1 MTVFRQFLFVFA
13 TCLVCVASWSQVTKS
28 FDQYDINLTPACF
41 NTPFDDF
48 ATRKL
53 GDKLFVLSAAKNAC
67 EDIDMDEFA
76 KKPFSDLYEV
86 NGCKLADP
94 SLMSEETK
102 SLMLINT
109 CYYDGPI
116 SSNAKGDLLFFTN
129 NYGSDKNEKLTIYFS
144 NKNVNGEWSKPQPI
158 PFNNDKYN
166 VTHPFYDEAN
176 KVLYFSSDMPGGTG
190 GMDIYKCTFDKGK
203 FGQKEVVRFVN
214 TDKNDIFPI
223 VYKNKLYFTSQ
234 GHKSVGGYDL
244 FVMENFEINSL
255 GAPFNSVND
264 DLAIF
269 FTDDKNGYI
278 TSNRGTAG
286 ATDDIYAFNLKEKFV
301 DLPLDYV
308 VTDAQTGEPIGDV
321 AIRIIDDSTGIV
333 LFEGVTSDV
342 GLLTQMFDSIP
353 LQTKMRLKIVMDK
366 EGYISKEIAF
376 DLVVQDSN
384 RIQVASLVDLTLEPL
399 SLEQE
404 ITALLGLKS
413 IYYDF
418 DKADLRPDAIIEL
431 DKVVR
436 FMNKH
441 AKIEVE
447 LGSHTD
453 CRGPAIYNQDLSNRR
468 ATNAANYIKARIS
481 NPERITYKGYG
492 ETVLKV
498 DCPCEGRIRSKC
510 SDEENQLNR
519 RTEFIIKSLNIT
531 TGSVKVA
538 PKGGTQTEGG
548 NVNFVIKD
556 DAAAADFRLKNLED
570 TEELSG
576 VHFRVQVESSAVQIQ
591 KATQKFKREDVYE
604 YEHDG
609 QYKYCLGTGLR
620 TLDEAVKL
628 QTQLRSAGY
637 PEAFV
642 VAFNNKTRISLEQ
655 AKKLLSSQN

>member
-1 MTVFRQFLFVFA
+1 MTVFRKFLFVFA
-13 TCLVCVASWSQVTKS
+13 TSLVSVASWSQVTKS

-144 NKNVNGEWSKPQPI
+144 NKNANGEWSKPQPI

-176 KVLYFSSDMPGGTG
+176 KLLYFSSDMPGGTG
-190 GMDIYKCTFDKGK
+190 GMDIYKCTFDQGK
-203 FGQKEVVRFVN
+203 FGQKELVRFVN

-269 FTDDKNGYI
+269 FTVDKNGYI

-286 ATDDIYAFNLKEKFV
+286 ATDYIYAFNLKEKFV

-342 GLLTQMFDSIP
+342 GLLTQIFDSIP

-366 EGYISKEIAF
+366 EGYISKEISF

-384 RIQVASLVDLTLEPL
+384 RIQVASLVDLNLEPL

-453 CRGPAIYNQDLSNRR
+453 CRGPVIYNQTLSNRR

-531 TGSVKVA
+531 TGSAKVA
-538 PKGGTQTEGG
+538 PKGGTQTESG

-556 DAAAADFRLKNLED
+556 DAAADFRLKNLED
-570 TEELSG
+570 TE
-576 VHFRVQVESSAVQIQ
+576 
-591 KATQKFKREDVYE
+591 
-604 YEHDG
+604 
-609 QYKYCLGTGLR
+609 
-620 TLDEAVKL
+620 
-628 QTQLRSAGY
+628 
-637 PEAFV
+637 
-642 VAFNNKTRISLEQ
+642 
-655 AKKLLSSQN
+655 

>member
-1 MTVFRQFLFVFA
+1 MTVFRQFLFLLA
-13 TCLVCVASWSQVTKS
+13 TSFVSFLSIAQVSKS
-28 FDQYDINLTPACF
+28 FDQYDITLTPACF
-41 NTPFDDF
+41 NTPYDDF

-53 GDKLFVLSAAKNAC
+53 GDKIYVLSAAKNAC
-67 EDIDMDEFA
+67 EDVDMDEFA

-86 NGCKLADP
+86 NGCQLKDP
-94 SLMSEETK
+94 TLMSEETK

-116 SSNAKGDLLFFTN
+116 STNAKGDLLFFTN
-129 NYGSDKNEKLTIYFS
+129 NYGSDKNEKLTIYYS
-144 NKNVNGEWSKPQPI
+144 TKNANNEWSKPVAI

-166 VTHPFYDEAN
+166 VTHPFYDEKN
-176 KVLYFSSDMPGGTG
+176 KLLYFSSDMPGGSG
-190 GMDIYKCTFDKGK
+190 GMDIYKCTFEKGK
-203 FGQKEVVRFVN
+203 FGQKESVRFVN

-223 VYKNKLYFTSQ
+223 VYKDKLYFTSQ
-234 GHKSVGGYDL
+234 GHKSMGGYDL
-244 FVMENFEINSL
+244 FVMENFEVMNM

-278 TSNRGTAG
+278 TSNRGTSG

-308 VTDAQTGEPIGDV
+308 VTDAQTGEPVSDV
-321 AIRIIDDSTGIV
+321 AIRIVDDSTGIV
-333 LFEGVTSDV
+333 LFTGNTNDV
-342 GLLTQMFDSIP
+342 GLLSQMLDSIP
-353 LQTKMRLKIVMDK
+353 LETKMRLKIFLDK
-366 EGYISKEIAF
+366 EGYVSKEIAF
-376 DLVVQDSN
+376 DLVVKDSN
-384 RIQVASLVDLTLEPL
+384 RVQVSSLIDLTLEPL

-441 AKIEVE
+441 PKIEVE

-468 ATNAANYIKARIS
+468 ALNAANYIKARIS
-481 NPERITYKGYG
+481 SPDRITYKGYG
-492 ETVLKV
+492 ETQLKV

-531 TGSVKVA
+531 TGSAKVA

-556 DAAAADFRLKNLED
+556 EGAADFRLKNLED
-570 TEELSG
+570 PTDMTG
-576 VHFRVQVESSAVQIQ
+576 VHFRVQVESSAKQIPN
-591 KATQKFKREDVYE
+591 ATAKFNREDVYE
-604 YEHDG
+604 YEHEG
-609 QYKYCLGTGLR
+609 QFKYCLGTGLR
-620 TLDEAVKL
+620 SLDDAVKL
-628 QTQLRSAGY
+628 QNELRSNGY
-637 PEAFV
+637 PSAFV
-642 VAFNNKTRISLEQ
+642 VAFNNKNRISLDQ
-655 AKKLLSSQN
+655 AKKLLSGQ

>member
-1 MTVFRQFLFVFA
+1 MTVFRQFLFLLA
-13 TCLVCVASWSQVTKS
+13 TSFVSFLSIAQVSKS
-28 FDQYDINLTPACF
+28 FDQYDITLTPACF
-41 NTPFDDF
+41 NTPYDDF

-53 GDKLFVLSAAKNAC
+53 GDKIYVLSAAKNAC
-67 EDIDMDEFA
+67 EDVDMDEFA

-86 NGCKLADP
+86 NGCQLKDP
-94 SLMSEETK
+94 TLMSEETK

-116 SSNAKGDLLFFTN
+116 STNAKGDLLFFTN
-129 NYGSDKNEKLTIYFS
+129 NYGSDKNEKLTIYYS
-144 NKNVNGEWSKPQPI
+144 TKNANNEWSKPVAI

-166 VTHPFYDEAN
+166 VTHPFYDEKN
-176 KVLYFSSDMPGGTG
+176 KLLYFSSDMPGGSG
-190 GMDIYKCTFDKGK
+190 GMDIYKCTFEKGK
-203 FGQKEVVRFVN
+203 FGQKESVRFVN

-223 VYKNKLYFTSQ
+223 VYKDKLYFTSQ
-234 GHKSVGGYDL
+234 GHKSMGGYDL
-244 FVMENFEINSL
+244 FVMENFEVMNM

-269 FTDDKNGYI
+269 FTDDKNGFI

-308 VTDAQTGEPIGDV
+308 VTDAQTGEPVSDV
-321 AIRIIDDSTGIV
+321 AIRIVDDSTGIV
-333 LFEGVTSDV
+333 LFTGNTNDV
-342 GLLTQMFDSIP
+342 GLLSQMLDSIP
-353 LQTKMRLKIVMDK
+353 LETKMRLKIFLDK
-366 EGYISKEIAF
+366 EGYVSKEIAF
-376 DLVVQDSN
+376 DLVVKDSN
-384 RIQVASLVDLTLEPL
+384 RVQVSSLIDLTLEPL

-441 AKIEVE
+441 PKIEVE

-468 ATNAANYIKARIS
+468 ALNAANYIKARIS
-481 NPERITYKGYG
+481 SPDRITYKGYG
-492 ETVLKV
+492 ETQLKV

-519 RTEFIIKSLNIT
+519 RTEFIIKSLNIS
-531 TGSVKVA
+531 TGSAKVA

-556 DAAAADFRLKNLED
+556 EGAADFRLKNLED
-570 TEELSG
+570 PTDMTG
-576 VHFRVQVESSAVQIQ
+576 VHFRVQVESSAKQIPN
-591 KATQKFKREDVYE
+591 ATAKFKREDVYE
-604 YEHDG
+604 YEHEG
-609 QYKYCLGTGLR
+609 QFKYCLGTGLR
-620 TLDEAVKL
+620 SLDDAVKL
-628 QTQLRSAGY
+628 QNELRSNGY
-637 PEAFV
+637 PSAFV
-642 VAFNNKTRISLEQ
+642 VAFNNKNRISLDQ
-655 AKKLLSSQN
+655 AKKLLSGQ

>member
-1 MTVFRQFLFVFA
+1 MTVFRQFLFLLA
-13 TCLVCVASWSQVTKS
+13 TSFVSFLSIAQVSKS
-28 FDQYDINLTPACF
+28 FDQYDITLTPACF
-41 NTPFDDF
+41 NTPYDDF

-53 GDKLFVLSAAKNAC
+53 GDKIYVLSAAKNAC
-67 EDIDMDEFA
+67 EDVDMDEFA

-86 NGCKLADP
+86 NGCQLKDP
-94 SLMSEETK
+94 TLMSEETK

-116 SSNAKGDLLFFTN
+116 STNAKGDLLFFTN
-129 NYGSDKNEKLTIYFS
+129 NYGSDKNEKLTIYYS
-144 NKNVNGEWSKPQPI
+144 TKNANNEWSKPVAI

-166 VTHPFYDEAN
+166 VTHPFYDEKN
-176 KVLYFSSDMPGGTG
+176 KLLYFSSDMPGGSG

-203 FGQKEVVRFVN
+203 FGQKESVRFVN

-223 VYKNKLYFTSQ
+223 VYKDKLYFTSQ
-234 GHKSVGGYDL
+234 GHKSMGGYDL
-244 FVMENFEINSL
+244 FVMENFEVMNM

-308 VTDAQTGEPIGDV
+308 VTDAQTGEPVSDV
-321 AIRIIDDSTGIV
+321 AIRIVDDSTGIV
-333 LFEGVTSDV
+333 LFTGNTNDV
-342 GLLTQMFDSIP
+342 GLLSQMLDSIP
-353 LQTKMRLKIVMDK
+353 LETKMRLKIFLDK
-366 EGYISKEIAF
+366 EGYVSKEIAF
-376 DLVVQDSN
+376 DLVVKDSN
-384 RIQVASLVDLTLEPL
+384 RVQVSSLIDLTLEPL

-441 AKIEVE
+441 PKIEVE

-468 ATNAANYIKARIS
+468 ALNAANYIKARIS
-481 NPERITYKGYG
+481 SPDRITYKGYG
-492 ETVLKV
+492 ETQLKV

-519 RTEFIIKSLNIT
+519 RTEFIIKSLNIS
-531 TGSVKVA
+531 TGSAKVA

-556 DAAAADFRLKNLED
+556 EGAADFRLKNLED
-570 TEELSG
+570 PTDMTG
-576 VHFRVQVESSAVQIQ
+576 VHFRVQVESSAKQIPN
-591 KATQKFKREDVYE
+591 ATAKFKREDVYE
-604 YEHDG
+604 YEHEG
-609 QYKYCLGTGLR
+609 QFKYCLGTGLR
-620 TLDEAVKL
+620 SLDDAVKL
-628 QTQLRSAGY
+628 QNELRSNGY
-637 PEAFV
+637 PSAFV
-642 VAFNNKTRISLEQ
+642 VAFNNKNRISLDQ
-655 AKKLLSSQN
+655 AKKLLSGQ

>member
-1 MTVFRQFLFVFA
+1 
-13 TCLVCVASWSQVTKS
+13 
-28 FDQYDINLTPACF
+28 
-41 NTPFDDF
+41 
-48 ATRKL
+48 
-53 GDKLFVLSAAKNAC
+53 
-67 EDIDMDEFA
+67 MDEFA

-86 NGCKLADP
+86 KGCNLADP

-144 NKNVNGEWSKPQPI
+144 NKNANGEWSKPQPI

-190 GMDIYKCTFDKGK
+190 GMDIYKCTFDNGK
-203 FGQKEVVRFVN
+203 FGQKELVRFVN

-255 GAPFNSVND
+255 GAPFNSLND

-269 FTDDKNGYI
+269 FIDDKNGYI

-353 LQTKMRLKIVMDK
+353 LETKMRLKIVMDK

-376 DLVVQDSN
+376 DLVVKDSN

-492 ETVLKV
+492 DTQPIADNKTAK
-498 DCPCEGRIRSKC
+498 GRA
-510 SDEENQLNR
+510 LNR
-519 RTEFIIKSLNIT
+519 RVEM
-531 TGSVKVA
+531 KV
-538 PKGGTQTEGG
+538 
-548 NVNFVIKD
+548 D
-556 DAAAADFRLKNLED
+556 
-570 TEELSG
+570 
-576 VHFRVQVESSAVQIQ
+576 
-591 KATQKFKREDVYE
+591 Y
-604 YEHDG
+604 
-609 QYKYCLGTGLR
+609 
-620 TLDEAVKL
+620 
-628 QTQLRSAGY
+628 
-637 PEAFV
+637 
-642 VAFNNKTRISLEQ
+642 
-655 AKKLLSSQN
+655 

>member
-1 MTVFRQFLFVFA
+1 MTVFRQFLFLLA
-13 TCLVCVASWSQVTKS
+13 TSFVSFLSIAQVSKS
-28 FDQYDINLTPACF
+28 FDQYDITLTPACF
-41 NTPFDDF
+41 NTPYDDF

-53 GDKLFVLSAAKNAC
+53 GDKIYVLSAAKNAC
-67 EDIDMDEFA
+67 EDVDMDEFA

-86 NGCKLADP
+86 NGCQLKDP
-94 SLMSEETK
+94 TLMSEETK

-116 SSNAKGDLLFFTN
+116 STNAKGDLMFFTN
-129 NYGSDKNEKLTIYFS
+129 NYGSDKNEKLTIYYS
-144 NKNVNGEWSKPQPI
+144 TKNANNEWSKPVAI

-166 VTHPFYDEAN
+166 VTHPFYDEKN
-176 KVLYFSSDMPGGTG
+176 KLLYFSSDMPGGSG
-190 GMDIYKCTFDKGK
+190 GMDIYKCTFEKGK
-203 FGQKEVVRFVN
+203 FGQKESVRFVN

-223 VYKNKLYFTSQ
+223 VYKDKLYFTSQ
-234 GHKSVGGYDL
+234 GHKSMGGYDL
-244 FVMENFEINSL
+244 FVMENFEVMNM

-308 VTDAQTGEPIGDV
+308 VTDARTGEPVSDV
-321 AIRIIDDSTGIV
+321 AIRIVDDSTGIV
-333 LFEGVTSDV
+333 LFTGNTNDV
-342 GLLTQMFDSIP
+342 GLLSQMLDSIP
-353 LQTKMRLKIVMDK
+353 LETKMRLKIFLDK
-366 EGYISKEIAF
+366 EGYVSKEIAF
-376 DLVVQDSN
+376 DLVVKDSN
-384 RIQVASLVDLTLEPL
+384 RVQVSSLIDLTLEPL

-441 AKIEVE
+441 PKIEVE

-453 CRGPAIYNQDLSNRR
+453 CRGPSIYNQDLSNRR
-468 ATNAANYIKARIS
+468 ALNAANYIKARIS
-481 NPERITYKGYG
+481 SPDRITYKGYG
-492 ETVLKV
+492 ETQLKV

-519 RTEFIIKSLNIT
+519 RTEFIIKSLNIS
-531 TGSVKVA
+531 TGSAKVA

-556 DAAAADFRLKNLED
+556 EGAADFRLKNLED
-570 TEELSG
+570 PTDMTG
-576 VHFRVQVESSAVQIQ
+576 VHFRVQVESSAKQIPN
-591 KATQKFKREDVYE
+591 ATAKFKREDVYE
-604 YEHDG
+604 YEHEG
-609 QYKYCLGTGLR
+609 QFKYCLGTGLR
-620 TLDEAVKL
+620 SLDDAVKL
-628 QTQLRSAGY
+628 QNELRSKGY
-637 PEAFV
+637 PGAFV
-642 VAFNNKTRISLEQ
+642 VAFNNKNRISLDQ
-655 AKKLLSSQN
+655 AKKLLSGQ

>member
-13 TCLVCVASWSQVTKS
+13 TSLVSVASWSQVTKS

-76 KKPFSDLYEV
+76 KKPFSDLFEV

-109 CYYDGPI
+109 CFYDGPI
-116 SSNAKGDLLFFTN
+116 SANAKGDLLFFTN

-144 NKNVNGEWSKPQPI
+144 NKNANGEWSKPLPI

-176 KVLYFSSDMPGGTG
+176 KSLYFSSDMPGGAG
-190 GMDIYKCTFDKGK
+190 GMDIYKCTFEKGK
-203 FGQKEVVRFVN
+203 FGQKELVRFVN

-223 VYKNKLYFTSQ
+223 VYKDKLYFTSQ
-234 GHKSVGGYDL
+234 GHKSMGGYDL
-244 FVMENFEINSL
+244 FVMENLEIKSM
-255 GAPFNSVND
+255 GEPFNSVHD

-278 TSNRGTAG
+278 TSNRGTTG
-286 ATDDIYAFNLKEKFV
+286 ATDDIYAFKLKEKFV

-308 VTDAQTGEPIGDV
+308 VTDAQTREPVGDV
-321 AIRIIDDSTGIV
+321 TIRILNDSTGIV
-333 LFEGVTSDV
+333 LFEGVTSDI
-342 GLLTQMFDSIP
+342 GLLSQMFDSIP
-353 LQTKMRLKIVMDK
+353 LESKVRLKIVMEK
-366 EGYISKEIAF
+366 EGYISKETIF
-376 DLVVQDSN
+376 DLVVKDST
-384 RIQVASLVDLTLEPL
+384 RIQVGSLVDLTLEPL

-418 DKADLRPDAIIEL
+418 DKADLRSDAILEL

-441 AKIEVE
+441 PKIEVE

-453 CRGPAIYNQDLSNRR
+453 CRGPAAYNQDLSDRR
-468 ATNAANYIKARIS
+468 AASAANYIKARIS
-481 NPERITYKGYG
+481 KPERITYKGYG
-492 ETVLKV
+492 ENQLKV
-498 DCPCEGRIRSKC
+498 DCPCEGRLKSKC

-519 RTEFIIKSLNIT
+519 RTEFIIKSLNIS
-531 TGSVKVA
+531 TGSIKVA
-538 PKGGTQTEGG
+538 PKGGVQAETG
-548 NVNFVIKD
+548 NRNFVVND
-556 DAAAADFRLKNLED
+556 DAPADFRLKNLED
-570 TEELSG
+570 SEDLKG
-576 VHFRVQVESSAVQIQ
+576 VHFRVQVESANTQIPN
-591 KATQKFKREDVYE
+591 AIAKFKREDVYE
-604 YEHDG
+604 YEHENKF
-609 QYKYCLGTGLR
+609 KYCLGSELR
-620 TLDEAVKL
+620 TLEDAVKL
-628 QTQLRSAGY
+628 QEQLRKNGY
-637 PEAFV
+637 PDAFV
-642 VAFNNKTRISLEQ
+642 VAFNNKTRISIDQ
-655 AKKLLSSQN
+655 AKKLLTGQNK

>member
-1 MTVFRQFLFVFA
+1 MTVFRQFLFLLA
-13 TCLVCVASWSQVTKS
+13 TSFVSFLSIAQVSKS
-28 FDQYDINLTPACF
+28 FDQYDITLTSACF
-41 NTPFDDF
+41 NTPYDDF

-53 GDKLFVLSAAKNAC
+53 GDKIYVLSAAKNAC
-67 EDIDMDEFA
+67 EDVDMDEFA

-86 NGCKLADP
+86 NGCQLKDP
-94 SLMSEETK
+94 TLMSEETK

-116 SSNAKGDLLFFTN
+116 STNAKGDLLFFTN
-129 NYGSDKNEKLTIYFS
+129 NYGSDKNEKLTIYYS
-144 NKNVNGEWSKPQPI
+144 TKNANNEWSKPVAI

-166 VTHPFYDEAN
+166 VTHPFYDEKN
-176 KVLYFSSDMPGGTG
+176 KLLYFSSDMPGGSG
-190 GMDIYKCTFDKGK
+190 GMDIYKCTFEKGK
-203 FGQKEVVRFVN
+203 FGQKESVRFVN

-223 VYKNKLYFTSQ
+223 VYKDKLYFTSQ
-234 GHKSVGGYDL
+234 GHKSMGGYDL
-244 FVMENFEINSL
+244 FVMENFEVMNM

-308 VTDAQTGEPIGDV
+308 VTDAQTGEPVSDV
-321 AIRIIDDSTGIV
+321 AIRIVDDSTGIV
-333 LFEGVTSDV
+333 LFTGNTNDV
-342 GLLTQMFDSIP
+342 GLLSQMLDSIP
-353 LQTKMRLKIVMDK
+353 LETKMRLNIFLDK
-366 EGYISKEIAF
+366 EGYVSKEIAF
-376 DLVVQDSN
+376 DLVVKDSN
-384 RIQVASLVDLTLEPL
+384 RVQVSSLIDLTLEPL

-441 AKIEVE
+441 PKIEVE

-468 ATNAANYIKARIS
+468 ALNAANYIKARIS
-481 NPERITYKGYG
+481 SPDRITYKGYG
-492 ETVLKV
+492 ETQLKV

-519 RTEFIIKSLNIT
+519 RTEFIIKSLNIS
-531 TGSVKVA
+531 TGSAKVA

-556 DAAAADFRLKNLED
+556 EGAADFRLKNLED
-570 TEELSG
+570 PTDMTG
-576 VHFRVQVESSAVQIQ
+576 VHFRVQVESSAKQIPN
-591 KATQKFKREDVYE
+591 ATAKFNREDVYE
-604 YEHDG
+604 YEHEG
-609 QYKYCLGTGLR
+609 QFKYCLGTGLR
-620 TLDEAVKL
+620 SLDDAVKL
-628 QTQLRSAGY
+628 QNELRSNGY
-637 PEAFV
+637 PSAFV
-642 VAFNNKTRISLEQ
+642 VAFNNKNRISLDQ
-655 AKKLLSSQN
+655 AKKLLSGQ

>member
-1 MTVFRQFLFVFA
+1 MTVFRQFLFLLA
-13 TCLVCVASWSQVTKS
+13 TSFVSFLSIAQVSKS
-28 FDQYDINLTPACF
+28 FDQYDITLTPACF
-41 NTPFDDF
+41 NTPYDDF

-53 GDKLFVLSAAKNAC
+53 GDKIYVLSAAKNAC
-67 EDIDMDEFA
+67 EDVDMDEFA

-86 NGCKLADP
+86 NGCQLKDP
-94 SLMSEETK
+94 TLMSEETK

-116 SSNAKGDLLFFTN
+116 STNAKGDLLFFTN
-129 NYGSDKNEKLTIYFS
+129 NYGSDKNEKLTIYYS
-144 NKNVNGEWSKPQPI
+144 TKNANNEWSKPVAI

-166 VTHPFYDEAN
+166 VTHPFYDEKN
-176 KVLYFSSDMPGGTG
+176 KLLYFSSDMPGGSG

-203 FGQKEVVRFVN
+203 FGQKESVRFVN

-223 VYKNKLYFTSQ
+223 VYKDKLYFTSQ
-234 GHKSVGGYDL
+234 GHKSMGGYDL
-244 FVMENFEINSL
+244 FVMENFEVMNM

-308 VTDAQTGEPIGDV
+308 VTDAQTGEPVSDV
-321 AIRIIDDSTGIV
+321 AIRIVDDSTGIV
-333 LFEGVTSDV
+333 LFTGNTNDV
-342 GLLTQMFDSIP
+342 GLLSQMLDSIP
-353 LQTKMRLKIVMDK
+353 LETKMRLKIFLDK
-366 EGYISKEIAF
+366 EGYVSKEIAF
-376 DLVVQDSN
+376 DLVVKDSN
-384 RIQVASLVDLTLEPL
+384 RVQVSSLIDLTLEPL

-441 AKIEVE
+441 PKIEVE

-468 ATNAANYIKARIS
+468 ALNAANYIKARIS
-481 NPERITYKGYG
+481 SPDRITYKGYG
-492 ETVLKV
+492 ETQLKV

-519 RTEFIIKSLNIT
+519 RTEFIIKSLNIS
-531 TGSVKVA
+531 TGSAKVA

-556 DAAAADFRLKNLED
+556 EGAADFRLKNLED
-570 TEELSG
+570 PTDMTG
-576 VHFRVQVESSAVQIQ
+576 VHFRVQVESSAKQIPN
-591 KATQKFKREDVYE
+591 ATAKFNREDVYE
-604 YEHDG
+604 YEHEG
-609 QYKYCLGTGLR
+609 QFKYCLGTGLR
-620 TLDEAVKL
+620 SLDDAVKL
-628 QTQLRSAGY
+628 QNELRSNGY
-637 PEAFV
+637 PSAFV
-642 VAFNNKTRISLEQ
+642 VAFNNKNRISLDQ
-655 AKKLLSSQN
+655 AKKLLSGQ

>member
-1 MTVFRQFLFVFA
+1 MTVFRQFLFLLA
-13 TCLVCVASWSQVTKS
+13 TCCASLVSFAQGSKS
-28 FDQYDINLTPACF
+28 FDQYDITLTPACF
-41 NTPFDDF
+41 NTPYDDF

-53 GDKLFVLSAAKNAC
+53 GDKIYVLSAAKNAC

-86 NGCKLADP
+86 NGCQLKDP
-94 SLMSEETK
+94 TLMAEETK

-116 SSNAKGDLLFFTN
+116 STNAKGDLLFFTN
-129 NYGSDKNEKLTIYFS
+129 NHGSDKNEKLTIYYS
-144 NKNVNGEWSKPQPI
+144 TKNANNEWSKPVAI

-166 VTHPFYDEAN
+166 VTHPFYDEKN
-176 KVLYFSSDMPGGTG
+176 KLLYFSSDMPGGSG

-223 VYKNKLYFTSQ
+223 VYKDKLYFTSQ
-234 GHKSVGGYDL
+234 GHKSTGGYDL
-244 FVMENFEINSL
+244 FVMENLEVLNI

-308 VTDAQTGEPIGDV
+308 VTDAQTGEPVSDV
-321 AIRIIDDSTGIV
+321 AIRIVDDSTGIV
-333 LFEGVTSDV
+333 LFAGNTNEI
-342 GLLTQMFDSIP
+342 GLLSQMLDSIP
-353 LQTKMRLKIVMDK
+353 LETKMRLKIFLDK
-366 EGYISKEIAF
+366 EGYVSKEIAF
-376 DLVVQDSN
+376 DLVVKDSN
-384 RIQVASLVDLTLEPL
+384 RVLVSSLIDLTLEPL

-453 CRGPAIYNQDLSNRR
+453 CRGTAIYNQDLSNRR
-468 ATNAANYIKARIS
+468 AVNAANYVKARIS
-481 NPERITYKGYG
+481 NPDRITFKGYG
-492 ETVLKV
+492 ETQLKV

-531 TGSVKVA
+531 TGSAKVA

-548 NVNFVIKD
+548 NVNFVIKNEG
-556 DAAAADFRLKNLED
+556 AADFRLKDLED
-570 TEELSG
+570 PTDMAG
-576 VHFRVQVESSAVQIQ
+576 VHFRVQVESSAAQIPN
-591 KATQKFKREDVYE
+591 ATAKFKREDVYE
-604 YEHDG
+604 YEHER
-609 QYKYCLGTGLR
+609 QFKYCLGTGLR

-628 QTQLRSAGY
+628 QNELRSNGY
-637 PEAFV
+637 PGAFV
-642 VAFNNKTRISLEQ
+642 IAFNNKNRISLDQ
-655 AKKLLSSQN
+655 AKKLLSGQ

>member
-1 MTVFRQFLFVFA
+1 MTVFRQFLFLLA
-13 TCLVCVASWSQVTKS
+13 TSFVSFLSIAQVSKS
-28 FDQYDINLTPACF
+28 FDQYDITLTPACF
-41 NTPFDDF
+41 NTPYDDF

-53 GDKLFVLSAAKNAC
+53 GDKIYVLSAAKNAC
-67 EDIDMDEFA
+67 EDVDMDEFA

-86 NGCKLADP
+86 NGCQLKDP
-94 SLMSEETK
+94 TLMSEETK

-116 SSNAKGDLLFFTN
+116 STNAKGDLLFFTN
-129 NYGSDKNEKLTIYFS
+129 NYGSDKNEKLTIYYS
-144 NKNVNGEWSKPQPI
+144 TKNANNEWSKPVAI

-166 VTHPFYDEAN
+166 VTHPFYDEKN
-176 KVLYFSSDMPGGTG
+176 KLLYFSSDMPGGSG
-190 GMDIYKCTFDKGK
+190 GMDIYKCTFEKGK
-203 FGQKEVVRFVN
+203 FGQKESVRFVN

-223 VYKNKLYFTSQ
+223 VYKDKLYFTSQ
-234 GHKSVGGYDL
+234 GHKSMGGYDL
-244 FVMENFEINSL
+244 FVMENFEVMNM

-278 TSNRGTAG
+278 TSNRGTSG

-308 VTDAQTGEPIGDV
+308 VTDAQTGEPVSDV
-321 AIRIIDDSTGIV
+321 AIRIVDDSTGIV
-333 LFEGVTSDV
+333 LFTGNTNDV
-342 GLLTQMFDSIP
+342 GLLSQMLDSIP
-353 LQTKMRLKIVMDK
+353 LETKMRLKIFLDK
-366 EGYISKEIAF
+366 EGYVSKEIAF
-376 DLVVQDSN
+376 DLVVKDSN
-384 RIQVASLVDLTLEPL
+384 RVQVSSLIDLTLEPL

-441 AKIEVE
+441 PKIEVE

-468 ATNAANYIKARIS
+468 ALNAANYIKARIS
-481 NPERITYKGYG
+481 SPDRITYKGYG
-492 ETVLKV
+492 ETQLKV

-519 RTEFIIKSLNIT
+519 RTEFIIKSLNIS
-531 TGSVKVA
+531 TGSAKVA

-556 DAAAADFRLKNLED
+556 EGAADFRLKNLED
-570 TEELSG
+570 PTDMTG
-576 VHFRVQVESSAVQIQ
+576 VHFRVQVESSAKQIPN
-591 KATQKFKREDVYE
+591 ATAKFKREDVYE
-604 YEHDG
+604 YEHEG
-609 QYKYCLGTGLR
+609 QFKYCLGTGLR
-620 TLDEAVKL
+620 SLDDAVKL
-628 QTQLRSAGY
+628 QNELRSNGY
-637 PEAFV
+637 PSAFV
-642 VAFNNKTRISLEQ
+642 VAFNNKNRISLDQ
-655 AKKLLSSQN
+655 AKKLLSGQ

>member
-1 MTVFRQFLFVFA
+1 MTVFRQFLFLLA
-13 TCLVCVASWSQVTKS
+13 TSFVSFLSIAQVSKS
-28 FDQYDINLTPACF
+28 FDQYDITLTPACF
-41 NTPFDDF
+41 NTPYDDF

-53 GDKLFVLSAAKNAC
+53 GDKIYVLSAAKNAC
-67 EDIDMDEFA
+67 EDVDMDEFA

-86 NGCKLADP
+86 NGCQLKDP
-94 SLMSEETK
+94 TLMSEETK

-116 SSNAKGDLLFFTN
+116 STNAKGDLLFFTN
-129 NYGSDKNEKLTIYFS
+129 NYGSDKNEKLTIYYS
-144 NKNVNGEWSKPQPI
+144 TKNANNEWSKPVAI

-166 VTHPFYDEAN
+166 VTHPFYDEKN
-176 KVLYFSSDMPGGTG
+176 KLLYFSSDMPGGSG
-190 GMDIYKCTFDKGK
+190 GMDIYKCTFEKGK
-203 FGQKEVVRFVN
+203 FGQKESVRFVN

-223 VYKNKLYFTSQ
+223 VYKDKLYFTSQ
-234 GHKSVGGYDL
+234 GHKSIGGYDL
-244 FVMENFEINSL
+244 FVMENFEVMNM

-308 VTDAQTGEPIGDV
+308 VTDAQTGEPVSDV
-321 AIRIIDDSTGIV
+321 AIRIVDDSTGIV
-333 LFEGVTSDV
+333 LFTGNTNDV
-342 GLLTQMFDSIP
+342 GLLSQMLDSIP
-353 LQTKMRLKIVMDK
+353 LETKMRLKIFLDK
-366 EGYISKEIAF
+366 EGYVSKEIAF
-376 DLVVQDSN
+376 DLVVKDSN
-384 RIQVASLVDLTLEPL
+384 RVQVSSLIDLTLEPL

-441 AKIEVE
+441 PKIEVE

-468 ATNAANYIKARIS
+468 ALNAANYIKARIS
-481 NPERITYKGYG
+481 SPDRITYKGYG
-492 ETVLKV
+492 ETQLKV

-519 RTEFIIKSLNIT
+519 RTEFIIKSLNIS
-531 TGSVKVA
+531 TGSAKVA

-556 DAAAADFRLKNLED
+556 EGAADFRLKNLED
-570 TEELSG
+570 PTDMTG
-576 VHFRVQVESSAVQIQ
+576 VHFRVQVESSAKQIPN
-591 KATQKFKREDVYE
+591 ATAKFKREDVYE
-604 YEHDG
+604 YEHEG
-609 QYKYCLGTGLR
+609 QFKYCLGTGLR
-620 TLDEAVKL
+620 SLDDAVKL
-628 QTQLRSAGY
+628 QNELRSKGY
-637 PEAFV
+637 PSAFV
-642 VAFNNKTRISLEQ
+642 VAFNNKNRISLDQ
-655 AKKLLSSQN
+655 AKKLLSGQ

>member
-1 MTVFRQFLFVFA
+1 MTVFRQFLFLLA
-13 TCLVCVASWSQVTKS
+13 TCFVSFLSIAQVSKS
-28 FDQYDINLTPACF
+28 FDQYDITLTPACF
-41 NTPFDDF
+41 NTPYDDF

-53 GDKLFVLSAAKNAC
+53 GDKIYVLSAAKNAC
-67 EDIDMDEFA
+67 EDVDMDEFA

-86 NGCKLADP
+86 NGCQLKDP
-94 SLMSEETK
+94 TLMSEETK

-116 SSNAKGDLLFFTN
+116 STNAKGDLLFFTN
-129 NYGSDKNEKLTIYFS
+129 NYGSDKNEKLTIYYS
-144 NKNVNGEWSKPQPI
+144 TKNANNEWSKPVAI

-166 VTHPFYDEAN
+166 VTHPFYDEKN
-176 KVLYFSSDMPGGTG
+176 KLLYFSSDMPGGSG
-190 GMDIYKCTFDKGK
+190 GMDIYKCTFEKGK
-203 FGQKEVVRFVN
+203 FGQKESVRFVN

-223 VYKNKLYFTSQ
+223 VYKDKLYFTSQ
-234 GHKSVGGYDL
+234 GHKSMGGYDL
-244 FVMENFEINSL
+244 FVMENFEVMNM

-269 FTDDKNGYI
+269 FTDDKNGFI

-308 VTDAQTGEPIGDV
+308 VTDAQTGEPVSDV
-321 AIRIIDDSTGIV
+321 AIRIVDDSTGIV
-333 LFEGVTSDV
+333 LFTGNTNDV
-342 GLLTQMFDSIP
+342 GLLSQMLDSIP
-353 LQTKMRLKIVMDK
+353 LETKMRLKIFLDK
-366 EGYISKEIAF
+366 EGYVSKEIAF
-376 DLVVQDSN
+376 DLVVKDSN
-384 RIQVASLVDLTLEPL
+384 RVQVSSLIDLTLEPL

-441 AKIEVE
+441 PKIEVE

-468 ATNAANYIKARIS
+468 ALNAANYIKARIS
-481 NPERITYKGYG
+481 SPDRITYKGYG
-492 ETVLKV
+492 ETQLKV

-519 RTEFIIKSLNIT
+519 RTEFIIKSLNIS
-531 TGSVKVA
+531 TGSAKVA

-556 DAAAADFRLKNLED
+556 EGAADFRLKNLED
-570 TEELSG
+570 PTDMTG
-576 VHFRVQVESSAVQIQ
+576 VHFRVQVESSAKQIPN
-591 KATQKFKREDVYE
+591 ATAKFKREDVYE
-604 YEHDG
+604 YEHEG
-609 QYKYCLGTGLR
+609 QFKYCLGTGLR
-620 TLDEAVKL
+620 SLDDAVKL
-628 QTQLRSAGY
+628 QNELRSNGY
-637 PEAFV
+637 PSAFV
-642 VAFNNKTRISLEQ
+642 VAFNNKNRISLDQ
-655 AKKLLSSQN
+655 AKKLLSGQ

>member
-1 MTVFRQFLFVFA
+1 MTVFRQFLFLLA
-13 TCLVCVASWSQVTKS
+13 TSFVSFLSIAQVSKS
-28 FDQYDINLTPACF
+28 FDQYDITLTPACF
-41 NTPFDDF
+41 NTPYDDF

-53 GDKLFVLSAAKNAC
+53 GDKIYVLSAAKNAC
-67 EDIDMDEFA
+67 EDVDMDEFA

-86 NGCKLADP
+86 NGCQLKDP
-94 SLMSEETK
+94 TLMSEETK

-116 SSNAKGDLLFFTN
+116 STNAKGDLLFFTN
-129 NYGSDKNEKLTIYFS
+129 NYGSDKNEKLTIYYS
-144 NKNVNGEWSKPQPI
+144 TKNANNEWSKPVAI

-166 VTHPFYDEAN
+166 VTHPFYDEKN
-176 KVLYFSSDMPGGTG
+176 KLLYFSSDMPGGSG
-190 GMDIYKCTFDKGK
+190 GMDIYKCTFEKGK
-203 FGQKEVVRFVN
+203 FGQKESVRFVN

-223 VYKNKLYFTSQ
+223 VYKDKLYFTSQ
-234 GHKSVGGYDL
+234 GHKSMGGYDL
-244 FVMENFEINSL
+244 FVMENFEVLNM

-308 VTDAQTGEPIGDV
+308 VTDAQTGEPVSDV
-321 AIRIIDDSTGIV
+321 AIRIVDDSTGIV
-333 LFEGVTSDV
+333 LFTGNTNDV
-342 GLLTQMFDSIP
+342 GLLSQMLDSIP
-353 LQTKMRLKIVMDK
+353 LETKMRLKIFLDK
-366 EGYISKEIAF
+366 EGYVSKEIAF
-376 DLVVQDSN
+376 DLVVKDSN
-384 RIQVASLVDLTLEPL
+384 RVQVSSLIDLTLEPL

-441 AKIEVE
+441 PKIEVE

-468 ATNAANYIKARIS
+468 ALNAANYIKARIS
-481 NPERITYKGYG
+481 SPDRITYKGYG
-492 ETVLKV
+492 ETQLKV

-519 RTEFIIKSLNIT
+519 RTEFIIKSLNIS
-531 TGSVKVA
+531 TGSAKVA

-556 DAAAADFRLKNLED
+556 EGAADFRLKNLED
-570 TEELSG
+570 PTDMTG
-576 VHFRVQVESSAVQIQ
+576 VHFRVQVESAAKQSPN
-591 KATQKFKREDVYE
+591 ATAKFKREDVYE
-604 YEHDG
+604 YEHEG
-609 QYKYCLGTGLR
+609 QFKYCLGTGLR
-620 TLDEAVKL
+620 SLDDAVKL
-628 QTQLRSAGY
+628 QNELRSNGY
-637 PEAFV
+637 PSAFV
-642 VAFNNKTRISLEQ
+642 VAFNNKNRISLDQ
-655 AKKLLSSQN
+655 AKKLLSGQ

>member
-13 TCLVCVASWSQVTKS
+13 TSLVSVTSWSQVTKS

-67 EDIDMDEFA
+67 EDIDIDEFA

-116 SSNAKGDLLFFTN
+116 SANAKGDLLFFTN

-144 NKNVNGEWSKPQPI
+144 NKNANGEWSKPLPI

-176 KVLYFSSDMPGGTG
+176 KSLYFSSDMPGGVG

-203 FGQKEVVRFVN
+203 FGQKELVRFVN

-223 VYKNKLYFTSQ
+223 VYKDKLYFTSQ
-234 GHKSVGGYDL
+234 GHKSMGGYDL
-244 FVMENFEINSL
+244 FVMENLEINSM
-255 GAPFNSVND
+255 GAPFNSVHD
-264 DLAIF
+264 DLAILF
-269 FTDDKNGYI
+269 ADDKNGYI
-278 TSNRGTAG
+278 TSNRGTTG
-286 ATDDIYAFNLKEKFV
+286 ATDDIYAFKLKEKFV

-308 VTDAQTGEPIGDV
+308 VTDAQTREPIGDV
-321 AIRIIDDSTGIV
+321 SIRILNDSTGIV
-333 LFEGVTSDV
+333 LFEGLTSDI
-342 GLLTQMFDSIP
+342 GLLSQMFDSIP
-353 LQTKMRLKIVMDK
+353 LESKVRLKIVMDK
-366 EGYISKEIAF
+366 EGYISKETIF
-376 DLVVQDSN
+376 DLVVKDSS
-384 RIQVASLVDLTLEPL
+384 RIQVGTLVDLTLEPL

-418 DKADLRPDAIIEL
+418 DKADLRSDAILEL

-441 AKIEVE
+441 PKIEVE

-453 CRGPAIYNQDLSNRR
+453 CRGPAAYNQDLSDRR
-468 ATNAANYIKARIS
+468 AASAANYIKARIS
-481 NPERITYKGYG
+481 KPERITYKGYG
-492 ETVLKV
+492 ENQLKV
-498 DCPCEGRIRSKC
+498 DCPCEGRLKSKC

-538 PKGGTQTEGG
+538 PKGGSQAETG
-548 NVNFVIKD
+548 NRNFVVND
-556 DAAAADFRLKNLED
+556 NAAADFRLKNLED
-570 TEELSG
+570 SEDLMG
-576 VHFRVQVESSAVQIQ
+576 VHFRVQVESANAQIPN
-591 KATQKFKREDVYE
+591 AIAKFKREDVYE
-604 YEHDG
+604 YEHENKF
-609 QYKYCLGTGLR
+609 KYCLGSELR
-620 TLDEAVKL
+620 TLEDAVKL
-628 QTQLRSAGY
+628 QDQLRKNGY
-637 PEAFV
+637 PDAFV
-642 VAFNNKTRISLEQ
+642 VAFNNKARISIDQ
-655 AKKLLSSQN
+655 AKKLLTGQNK

>member
-1 MTVFRQFLFVFA
+1 MTVFRQFLFLLA
-13 TCLVCVASWSQVTKS
+13 TSFVSFLSIAQVSKS
-28 FDQYDINLTPACF
+28 FDQYDITLTPACF
-41 NTPFDDF
+41 NTPYDDF

-53 GDKLFVLSAAKNAC
+53 GDKIYVLSAAKNAC
-67 EDIDMDEFA
+67 EDVDMDEFA

-86 NGCKLADP
+86 NGCQLKDP
-94 SLMSEETK
+94 TLMSEETK

-116 SSNAKGDLLFFTN
+116 STNAKGDLLFFTN
-129 NYGSDKNEKLTIYFS
+129 NYGSDKNEKLTIYYS
-144 NKNVNGEWSKPQPI
+144 TKNANNEWSKPVAI

-166 VTHPFYDEAN
+166 VTHPFYDEKN
-176 KVLYFSSDMPGGTG
+176 KLLYFSSDMPGGSG
-190 GMDIYKCTFDKGK
+190 GMDIYKCTFEKGK
-203 FGQKEVVRFVN
+203 FGQKESVRFVN

-223 VYKNKLYFTSQ
+223 VYKDKLYFTSQ
-234 GHKSVGGYDL
+234 GHKSMGGYDL
-244 FVMENFEINSL
+244 FVMENFEVMNM

-278 TSNRGTAG
+278 TSNRGTSG

-308 VTDAQTGEPIGDV
+308 VTDAQTGEPVSDV
-321 AIRIIDDSTGIV
+321 AIRIVDDSTGIV
-333 LFEGVTSDV
+333 LITGNTNDV
-342 GLLTQMFDSIP
+342 GLLSQMLDSIP
-353 LQTKMRLKIVMDK
+353 LETKMRLKIFLDK
-366 EGYISKEIAF
+366 EGYVSKEIAF
-376 DLVVQDSN
+376 DLVVKDSN
-384 RIQVASLVDLTLEPL
+384 RVQVSSLIDLTLEPL

-441 AKIEVE
+441 PKIEVE

-468 ATNAANYIKARIS
+468 ALNAANYIKARIS
-481 NPERITYKGYG
+481 SPDRITYKGYG
-492 ETVLKV
+492 ETQLKV

-519 RTEFIIKSLNIT
+519 RTEFIIKSLNIS
-531 TGSVKVA
+531 TGSAKVA

-556 DAAAADFRLKNLED
+556 EGAADFRLKNLED
-570 TEELSG
+570 PTDMTG
-576 VHFRVQVESSAVQIQ
+576 VHFRVQVESSAKQIPN
-591 KATQKFKREDVYE
+591 ATAKFNREDVYE
-604 YEHDG
+604 YEHEG
-609 QYKYCLGTGLR
+609 QFKYCLGTGLR
-620 TLDEAVKL
+620 SLDDAVKL
-628 QTQLRSAGY
+628 QNELRSNGY
-637 PEAFV
+637 PSAFV
-642 VAFNNKTRISLEQ
+642 VAFNNKNRISLDQ
-655 AKKLLSSQN
+655 AKKLLSGQ

>member
-1 MTVFRQFLFVFA
+1 MTVFRQFLFLLA
-13 TCLVCVASWSQVTKS
+13 TSFVSFLSIAQVSKS
-28 FDQYDINLTPACF
+28 FDQYDITLTPACF
-41 NTPFDDF
+41 NTPYDDF

-53 GDKLFVLSAAKNAC
+53 GDKIYVLSAAKNAC
-67 EDIDMDEFA
+67 EDVDMDEFA

-86 NGCKLADP
+86 NGCQLKDP
-94 SLMSEETK
+94 TLMSEETK

-116 SSNAKGDLLFFTN
+116 STNAKGDLLFFTN
-129 NYGSDKNEKLTIYFS
+129 NYGSDKNEKLTIYYS
-144 NKNVNGEWSKPQPI
+144 TKNANNEWSKPVAI

-166 VTHPFYDEAN
+166 VTHPFYDEKN
-176 KVLYFSSDMPGGTG
+176 KLLYFSSDMPGGSG

-203 FGQKEVVRFVN
+203 FGQKESVRFVN

-223 VYKNKLYFTSQ
+223 VYKDKLYFTSQ
-234 GHKSVGGYDL
+234 GHKSMGGYDL
-244 FVMENFEINSL
+244 FVMENFEVLNM
-255 GAPFNSVND
+255 GTPFNSVND

-308 VTDAQTGEPIGDV
+308 VTDAQTGEPVSDV
-321 AIRIIDDSTGIV
+321 AIRIVDDSTGIV
-333 LFEGVTSDV
+333 LFTGNTNDV
-342 GLLTQMFDSIP
+342 GLLSQMLDSIP
-353 LQTKMRLKIVMDK
+353 LETKMRLKIFLDK
-366 EGYISKEIAF
+366 EGYVSKEIAF
-376 DLVVQDSN
+376 DLVVKDSN
-384 RIQVASLVDLTLEPL
+384 RVQVSSLIDLTLEPL

-441 AKIEVE
+441 PKIEVE

-468 ATNAANYIKARIS
+468 ALNAANYIKARIS
-481 NPERITYKGYG
+481 SPDRITYKGYG
-492 ETVLKV
+492 ETQLKV

-519 RTEFIIKSLNIT
+519 RTEFIIKSLNIS
-531 TGSVKVA
+531 TGSAKVA

-556 DAAAADFRLKNLED
+556 EGAADFRLKNLED
-570 TEELSG
+570 PTDMTG
-576 VHFRVQVESSAVQIQ
+576 VHFRVQVESSAKQIPN
-591 KATQKFKREDVYE
+591 ATAKFKREDVYE
-604 YEHDG
+604 YEHEG
-609 QYKYCLGTGLR
+609 QFKYCLGTGLR
-620 TLDEAVKL
+620 SLDDAVKL
-628 QTQLRSAGY
+628 QNELRSNGY
-637 PEAFV
+637 PSAFV
-642 VAFNNKTRISLEQ
+642 VAFNNKNRISLDQ
-655 AKKLLSSQN
+655 AKKLLSGQ

>member
-1 MTVFRQFLFVFA
+1 MTVFRQFLFLLA
-13 TCLVCVASWSQVTKS
+13 TSFVSFLSIAQVSKS
-28 FDQYDINLTPACF
+28 FDQYDITLTPACF
-41 NTPFDDF
+41 NTPYDDF

-53 GDKLFVLSAAKNAC
+53 GDKIYVLSAAKNAC
-67 EDIDMDEFA
+67 EDVDMDEFA

-86 NGCKLADP
+86 NGCQLKDP
-94 SLMSEETK
+94 TLMSEETK

-116 SSNAKGDLLFFTN
+116 STNAKGDLLFFTN
-129 NYGSDKNEKLTIYFS
+129 NYGSDKNEKLTIYYS
-144 NKNVNGEWSKPQPI
+144 TKNANNEWSKPVAI

-166 VTHPFYDEAN
+166 VTHPFYDEKN
-176 KVLYFSSDMPGGTG
+176 KLLYFSSDMPGGSG

-203 FGQKEVVRFVN
+203 FGQKESVRFVN

-223 VYKNKLYFTSQ
+223 VYKDKLYFTSQ
-234 GHKSVGGYDL
+234 GHKSMGGYDL
-244 FVMENFEINSL
+244 FVMENFEVLNM
-255 GAPFNSVND
+255 GTPFNSVND

-286 ATDDIYAFNLKEKFV
+286 ATDDIHAFNLKDKFV

-308 VTDAQTGEPIGDV
+308 VTDAQTGEPVSDV
-321 AIRIIDDSTGIV
+321 AIRIVDDSTGIV
-333 LFEGVTSDV
+333 LFTGNTNDV
-342 GLLTQMFDSIP
+342 GLLSQMLDSIP
-353 LQTKMRLKIVMDK
+353 LETKMRLKIFLDK
-366 EGYISKEIAF
+366 EGYVSKEIAF
-376 DLVVQDSN
+376 DLVVKDSN
-384 RIQVASLVDLTLEPL
+384 RVQVSSLIDLTLEPL

-441 AKIEVE
+441 PKIEVE

-468 ATNAANYIKARIS
+468 ALNAANYIKARIS
-481 NPERITYKGYG
+481 SPDRITYKGYG
-492 ETVLKV
+492 ETQLKV

-519 RTEFIIKSLNIT
+519 RTEFIIKSLNIS
-531 TGSVKVA
+531 TGSAKVA

-556 DAAAADFRLKNLED
+556 EGAADFRLKNLED
-570 TEELSG
+570 PTDMTG
-576 VHFRVQVESSAVQIQ
+576 VHFRVQVESSAKQIPN
-591 KATQKFKREDVYE
+591 ATAKFKREDVYE
-604 YEHDG
+604 YEHEG
-609 QYKYCLGTGLR
+609 QFKYCLGTGLR
-620 TLDEAVKL
+620 SLDDAVKL
-628 QTQLRSAGY
+628 QNELRSNGY
-637 PEAFV
+637 PSAFV
-642 VAFNNKTRISLEQ
+642 VAFNNKNRISLDQ
-655 AKKLLSSQN
+655 AKKLLSGQ

>member
-1 MTVFRQFLFVFA
+1 MTVIRQFL
-13 TCLVCVASWSQVTKS
+13 LVLVAGAFSSLGWTQTKS
-28 FDQYDINLTPACF
+28 FDQFDITLTSACF
-41 NTPFDDF
+41 NTPYDDF
-48 ATRKL
+48 ATRKFA
-53 GDKLFVLSAAKNAC
+53 DKLFVLSAAKNAC

-86 NGCKLADP
+86 NGCQLKDP
-94 SLMSEETK
+94 FLLSEETK
-102 SLMLINT
+102 SQMMINT

-116 SSNAKGDLLFFTN
+116 STNEKGDLLFFTN
-129 NYGSDKNEKLTIYFS
+129 NHGSDKNEKLTIYYS
-144 NKNVNGEWSKPQPI
+144 TKNSSGEWAKPQPV

-166 VTHPFYDEAN
+166 VTHPYFDEKN
-176 KVLYFSSDMPGGTG
+176 KMLYFSSDMPGGSG

-203 FGQKEVVRFVN
+203 FGQKEAVRFVN

-223 VYKNKLYFTSQ
+223 VYKDKLYFTSQ

-255 GAPFNSVND
+255 GAPFNTTFD
-264 DLAIF
+264 DLAIL

-278 TSNRGTAG
+278 TSNRATSG
-286 ATDDIYAFNLKEKFV
+286 ATDDIFAFNLKEKFV
-301 DLPLDYV
+301 DKQLDYV
-308 VTDAQTGEPIGDV
+308 VTDAQSGEPVADV

-333 LFEGVTSDV
+333 LFTGTTNELGS
-342 GLLTQMFDSIP
+342 LSQFLDSIP
-353 LQTKMRLKIVMDK
+353 LESKMRMKIFLDK
-366 EGYISKEIAF
+366 EGYVSKEIAF
-376 DLVVQDSN
+376 EIVVKDSN
-384 RIQVASLVDLTLEPL
+384 TVQVSNLIDLTLEPL

-441 AKIEVE
+441 PKIEVE

-481 NPERITYKGYG
+481 APERITYKGYG
-492 ETVLKV
+492 ETQLKV

-519 RTEFIIKSLNIT
+519 RTEFIIKSLNIS
-531 TGSVKVA
+531 TGTAKVA
-538 PKGGTQTEGG
+538 AKGGTQTEGG

-556 DAAAADFRLKNLED
+556 EGAADFRLNNMED
-570 TEELSG
+570 ATDLKG
-576 VHFRVQVESSAVQIQ
+576 VHFRVQVESSAVRIPN
-591 KATQKFKREDVYE
+591 ATTKFKRDDVYE
-604 YEHDG
+604 YEHEG
-609 QYKYCLGTGLR
+609 KFKYCLGSDLR
-620 TLDEAVKL
+620 TIDEAVKL
-628 QTQLRSAGY
+628 QTQLRNSGY
-637 PEAFV
+637 PESFV

-655 AKKLLSSQN
+655 AKKLLSSGQ

>member
-1 MTVFRQFLFVFA
+1 MTVFRQFLFLLATSFVSFLSFA
-13 TCLVCVASWSQVTKS
+13 QVSKS
-28 FDQYDINLTPACF
+28 FDQYDITLTSACF
-41 NTPFDDF
+41 NTPYDDF

-53 GDKLFVLSAAKNAC
+53 GDKIYVLSAAKNAC
-67 EDIDMDEFA
+67 EDVDMDEFA

-86 NGCKLADP
+86 NGCQLKDP
-94 SLMSEETK
+94 TLMSEETK

-116 SSNAKGDLLFFTN
+116 STNAKGDLLFFTN
-129 NYGSDKNEKLTIYFS
+129 NYGSDKNEKLTIYYS
-144 NKNVNGEWSKPQPI
+144 TKNANNEWSKPVAI

-166 VTHPFYDEAN
+166 VTHPFYDEKN
-176 KVLYFSSDMPGGTG
+176 KLLYFSSDMPGGSG
-190 GMDIYKCTFDKGK
+190 GMDIYKCTFEKGK
-203 FGQKEVVRFVN
+203 FGQKESVRFVN

-223 VYKNKLYFTSQ
+223 VYKDKLYFTSQ
-234 GHKSVGGYDL
+234 GHKSMGGYDL
-244 FVMENFEINSL
+244 FVMENFEVMNM

-278 TSNRGTAG
+278 TSNRGTSG

-308 VTDAQTGEPIGDV
+308 VTDAQTGEPVSDV
-321 AIRIIDDSTGIV
+321 AIRIVDDSTGIV
-333 LFEGVTSDV
+333 LFTGNTNDV
-342 GLLTQMFDSIP
+342 GLLSQMLDSIP
-353 LQTKMRLKIVMDK
+353 LETKMRLKIFLDK
-366 EGYISKEIAF
+366 EGYVSKEIAF
-376 DLVVQDSN
+376 DLVVKDSN
-384 RIQVASLVDLTLEPL
+384 RVQVSSLIDLTLEPL

-441 AKIEVE
+441 PKIEVE

-468 ATNAANYIKARIS
+468 ALNAANYIKARIS
-481 NPERITYKGYG
+481 SPDRITYKGYG
-492 ETVLKV
+492 ETQLKV

-519 RTEFIIKSLNIT
+519 RTEFIIKSLNIS
-531 TGSVKVA
+531 TGSAKVA

-556 DAAAADFRLKNLED
+556 EGAADFRLKNLED
-570 TEELSG
+570 PTDMTG
-576 VHFRVQVESSAVQIQ
+576 VHFRVQVESSDKQIPN
-591 KATQKFKREDVYE
+591 ATAKFNREDVYE
-604 YEHDG
+604 YEHEG
-609 QYKYCLGTGLR
+609 QFKYCLGTGLR
-620 TLDEAVKL
+620 SLDDAVKL
-628 QTQLRSAGY
+628 QNELRSNGY
-637 PEAFV
+637 PSAFV
-642 VAFNNKTRISLEQ
+642 VAFNNKNRISLDQ
-655 AKKLLSSQN
+655 AKKLLSGQ

>member
-13 TCLVCVASWSQVTKS
+13 TSLVSVASWSQVTKS

-76 KKPFSDLYEV
+76 KKPFSDLFEV

-109 CYYDGPI
+109 CFYDGPI
-116 SSNAKGDLLFFTN
+116 SANAKGDLLFFTN

-144 NKNVNGEWSKPQPI
+144 NKNANGEWSKPLPI

-176 KVLYFSSDMPGGTG
+176 KSLYFSSDMPGGAG
-190 GMDIYKCTFDKGK
+190 GMDIYKCTFEKGK
-203 FGQKEVVRFVN
+203 FGQKELVRFVN

-223 VYKNKLYFTSQ
+223 VYNDKLYFTSQ
-234 GHKSVGGYDL
+234 GHKSMGGYDL
-244 FVMENFEINSL
+244 FVMENLEIKSM
-255 GAPFNSVND
+255 GEPFNSVHD

-278 TSNRGTAG
+278 TSNRGTTG
-286 ATDDIYAFNLKEKFV
+286 ATDDIYAFKLKEKFV

-308 VTDAQTGEPIGDV
+308 VTDAQTREPVGDV
-321 AIRIIDDSTGIV
+321 TIRILNDSTGIV
-333 LFEGVTSDV
+333 LFEGVTSDI
-342 GLLTQMFDSIP
+342 GLLSQMFDSIP
-353 LQTKMRLKIVMDK
+353 LESKVRLKIVMEK
-366 EGYISKEIAF
+366 EGYISKETIF
-376 DLVVQDSN
+376 DLVVKDST
-384 RIQVASLVDLTLEPL
+384 RIQVGSLVDLTLEPL

-418 DKADLRPDAIIEL
+418 DKADLRSDAILEL

-441 AKIEVE
+441 PKIEVE

-453 CRGPAIYNQDLSNRR
+453 CRGPAAYNQDLSDRR
-468 ATNAANYIKARIS
+468 AASAANYIKARIS
-481 NPERITYKGYG
+481 KPERITYKGYG
-492 ETVLKV
+492 ENQLKV
-498 DCPCEGRIRSKC
+498 DCPCEGRLKSKC

-519 RTEFIIKSLNIT
+519 RTEFIIKSLNIS
-531 TGSVKVA
+531 TGSIKVA
-538 PKGGTQTEGG
+538 PKGGVQAETG
-548 NVNFVIKD
+548 NRNFVVND
-556 DAAAADFRLKNLED
+556 DAPADFRLKNLED
-570 TEELSG
+570 SEDLKG
-576 VHFRVQVESSAVQIQ
+576 VHFRVQVESANTQIPN
-591 KATQKFKREDVYE
+591 AIAKFKREDVYE
-604 YEHDG
+604 YEHENKF
-609 QYKYCLGTGLR
+609 KYCLGSELR
-620 TLDEAVKL
+620 TLEDAVKL
-628 QTQLRSAGY
+628 QEQLRKNGY
-637 PEAFV
+637 PDAFV
-642 VAFNNKTRISLEQ
+642 VAFNNKTRISIDQ
-655 AKKLLSSQN
+655 AKKLLTGQNK